1 MDGRSTDPQERAAP
15 MKEAPFLNDT
25 DYMVRLLHKAQAPS
39 DRFIASSR
47 GL

>member
-1 MDGRSTDPQERAAP
+1 
-15 MKEAPFLNDT
+15 MKEVPFLNDT
-25 DYMVRLLHKAQAPS
+25 DYMVRLLHKVHAPS